1 MKKFFAM
8 ALLLAAMSVTPAT
21 AQVQFGVKGGL
32 NLTNMKFSKSA
43 FDTKNQ
49 AGFFIGPTVKFTLPI
64 VGLGID
70 ASALYDYRSAKIDDR
85 KVEKTLKQHQIV
97 IPINLRYTVGLGDA
111 ANVFF
116 FAGPQVGFNIGDKD
130 QTIVKDA
137 LEWRLKESN
146 FSVNVGIGAT
156 VLSHLQVTAN
166 YNIACGKTGEV
177 TVKDGV
183 DAAFKGRNNA
193 WQIGVAYFF

>member
-1 MKKFFAM
+1 M

-70 ASALYDYRSAKIDDR
+70 ASALYDYRSAKIDDIYTVEG

-137 LEWRLKESN
+137 LEWLPERIEFQCQCRYWCYS
-146 FSVNVGIGAT
+146 A
-156 VLSHLQVTAN
+156 LSSAGDRQLQH
-166 YNIACGKTGEV
+166 CLRQ
-177 TVKDGV
+177 DG
-183 DAAFKGRNNA
+183 
-193 WQIGVAYFF
+193 

>member
-1 MKKFFAM
+1 
-8 ALLLAAMSVTPAT
+8 
-21 AQVQFGVKGGL
+21 
-32 NLTNMKFSKSA
+32 MKFSKSA
-43 FDTKNQ
+43 FDTKHQ

-70 ASALYDYRSAKIDDR
+70 ASALYDYRSAKIDDIYTVEG